1 MRSMLRKAVAHRR
14 HIPLVCLLS
23 VMACGYTA
31 GNLLPGHIKKIYI
44 PAFENETTRYGIEQD
59 LTTAVTDKFTTDN
72 RLSVVS
78 EDEADAMLRG
88 VIVKFEKGA
97 LTFDRAQTVDEFKIE
112 ITVSVEFE
120 DLHEGKILWKED
132 NFRAWESYTETGE
145 EEATGGEDEALE
157 AAIATLASDMLS
169 RTMEGW

>member
-1 MRSMLRKAVAHRR
+1 MLRRAVAR
-14 HIPLVCLLS
+14 HKHIASVCLLLIL
-23 VMACGYTA
+23 ACGYSA
-31 GNLLPGHIKKIYI
+31 GNLLPGHIKKIFI
-44 PAFENETTRYGIEQD
+44 PTFENETTKYGIEQD
-59 LTTAVTDKFTTDN
+59 LTTAVTDRFTTDN

-78 EDEADAMLRG
+78 EGEADAMLRG
-88 VIVKFEKGA
+88 VIVKYEKGA

-120 DLHEGKILWKED
+120 DLHEGKIIWKETG
-132 NFRAWESYTETGE
+132 FRAWESYTEGGDDE
-145 EEATGGEDEALE
+145 VGGEAEAIE

>member
-1 MRSMLRKAVAHRR
+1 MLRKAVARHR
-14 HIPLVCLLS
+14 HIALVCLLLTL
-23 VMACGYTA
+23 ACGYTA

-44 PAFENETTRYGIEQD
+44 PTFENETTKYGIEQD
-59 LTTAVTDKFTTDN
+59 LTTAVTDRFTNDN

-78 EDEADAMLRG
+78 EGEADAMLRG
-88 VIVKFEKGA
+88 VIVKYEKGA

-112 ITVSVEFE
+112 ITVAVEFE

-132 NFRAWESYTETGE
+132 RFMAWESYTETGDE
-145 EEATGGEDEALE
+145 EEGGEEKALE
-157 AAIATLASDMLS
+157 TAIATLASDMLS